1 MADLGSLIP
10 LIILLVV
17 LAGGGYIAYQMYLW
31 SAEMKDKASEQ
42 METKNIGFTK
52 EGGLR
57 VGVKSIDDET
67 YTGRRRM
74 YWSMCGI
81 MRIRTRSRAQ
91 AIAATRW
98 HPAPLDAT
106 SSRTGLGF
114 CTARAPDT
122 ANAAHEPNFPDS
134 GCGRAGA

>member
-31 SAEMKDKASEQ
+31 SGEMKDKASEQ
-42 METKNIGFTK
+42 MEKKNIGFTK

-67 YTGRRRM
+67 YTGKTQNVLVNV
-74 YWSMCGI
+74 WNNAHPEAKP
-81 MRIRTRSRAQ
+81 RSGYGG
-91 AIAATRW
+91 
-98 HPAPLDAT
+98 DKMVSG
-106 SSRTGLGF
+106 SS
-114 CTARAPDT
+114 
-122 ANAAHEPNFPDS
+122 
-134 GCGRAGA
+134 